1 MKIFVNY
8 IMVFFGALFL
18 SLAVAKNL
26 STDQSS
32 SMLFQVNHEQVVFNN
47 STVESATLIPVDDA
61 TDQYGVSLKLK
72 NDAAAKL
79 SELTAKNIGKQSRI
93 TLNGVLISSPTIQSK
108 IGAEF
113 LVVGLTKIQAQQ
125 FVKSIASH

>member
-1 MKIFVNY
+1 
-8 IMVFFGALFL
+8 MVFFGALFL